1 MGTEEDS
8 SDHGSSDD
16 DDEELAEAGGGDDGG
31 HRKNVWNITK
41 EQLNYYTTQFFSM
54 QENPAG
60 VIPGNQAKEFFE
72 KSNLP
77 IAELRK
83 IWQLSD
89 VTMDGCLSLEE
100 FLTAMHLVVL
110 RRNNITLPDS
120 LPTCLRPTFLK
131 SKLEHSLK
139 KQVKKDQ
146 LKETNLV
153 ILTTCFARN
162 LSAAD
167 IDSVTQSLIIGYP
180 EFFLSNCILGL
191 SHLFVFFRLVVAGTT
206 RTSTRPQGL
215 PRRQATRG

>member
-1 MGTEEDS
+1 
-8 SDHGSSDD
+8 
-16 DDEELAEAGGGDDGG
+16 
-31 HRKNVWNITK
+31 
-41 EQLNYYTTQFFSM
+41 M
-54 QENPAG
+54 QEDPSG

-72 KSNLP
+72 KSSLP

-120 LPTCLRPTFLK
+120 LPTCLRPAFLK
-131 SKLEHSLK
+131 VKLEHSLK

-153 ILTTCFARN
+153 SFKISSSLLALGSCALPWSVLSETC
-162 LSAAD
+162 S
-167 IDSVTQSLIIGYP
+167 
-180 EFFLSNCILGL
+180 FLAP
-191 SHLFVFFRLVVAGTT
+191 F
-206 RTSTRPQGL
+206 
-215 PRRQATRG
+215 

>member
-1 MGTEEDS
+1 MPTIAGERREDR
-8 SDHGSSDD
+8 D
-16 DDEELAEAGGGDDGG
+16 

-54 QENPAG
+54 QTNPDG

-72 KSNLP
+72 KSSLP

-131 SKLEHSLK
+131 TKLENSHK
-139 KQVKKDQ
+139 RQMKREQVK
-146 LKETNLV
+146 LSLY
-153 ILTTCFARN
+153 TC
-162 LSAAD
+162 
-167 IDSVTQSLIIGYP
+167 
-180 EFFLSNCILGL
+180 
-191 SHLFVFFRLVVAGTT
+191 
-206 RTSTRPQGL
+206 
-215 PRRQATRG
+215 